1 MDISAVVI
9 CFCNRSYRLCINF
22 ALLSLLTMKN
32 KGIILLILF
41 FGASAAYGQCPMCKT
56 ALKSSIDSGKGTVGN
71 GINKGILFLLTM
83 PYVLAGTAGFVY
95 YQNRKKQKNA

>member
-1 MDISAVVI
+1 MDISTLVI
-9 CFCNRSYRLCINF
+9 CFCYRSCGLFINF
-22 ALLSLLTMKN
+22 ALLSLLSMKN
-32 KGIILLILF
+32 KGFVLLILF
-41 FGASAAYGQCPMCKT
+41 FAASAAYGQCPMCKT

-83 PYVLAGTAGFVY
+83 PYVLAGTAAFVY